1 MSQSNVGGWTRLSTA
16 RPPVG
21 AGAIAVVSAV
31 LVGVYALPDP
41 LRRELSFAYAE
52 PTLVTAYTA
61 HFVHLTVSH
70 LLSNLAAFLV
80 VATTAYY
87 LSARAG
93 RAGAFVRLVATLL
106 VAFPIALSGLNL
118 AVPRDGVMYGF
129 SGLNMALVGFLPAVI
144 ATYVGRRRDAA
155 IDGVVL
161 LVAFLGSAVYVATIG
176 TPRSGLTDAVVLV
189 ALASVLVI
197 GFARYLVGSD
207 ATGNRIGLG
216 LGTET
221 GTAAPSRFAGVD
233 APAVA
238 AVVVWVVFL
247 SIGFPETVA
256 ADGRVTNV
264 YVHFLG
270 YALGFITAYLAYEC
284 RLLE

>member
-1 MSQSNVGGWTRLSTA
+1 MSRSNVGGWARLSAA
-16 RPPVG
+16 RPSVG
-21 AGAIAVVSAV
+21 AGAIAAVSAV

-61 HFVHLTVSH
+61 HFVHLTASH

-144 ATYVGRRRDAA
+144 ATYVGRRRDTA
-155 IDGVVL
+155 IDGAVL
-161 LVAFLGSAVYVATIG
+161 LVAFLGSAVYVATVG

-189 ALASVLVI
+189 ALLSVLAI
-197 GFARYLVGSD
+197 GLARYLAGSD
-207 ATGNRIGLG
+207 GIGIKI
-216 LGTET
+216 
-221 GTAAPSRFAGVD
+221 GTAIPVPSRVNGVD

-247 SIGFPETVA
+247 SIGFPDTVA

-284 RLLE
+284 QLLK